1 MLAQPSSVPQYAL
14 RPSGAFASQGLSFAV
29 KSLKLL
35 RMLLEGN
42 PTDAGSP
49 TPPSLLLLLAVAL
62 AKLKAELLPEE
73 LAFELPLPSLL
84 EELALELLLL
94 LVLELP
100 SLPLP
105 PPPPLLSWSSWDD
118 LKHICP

>member
-42 PTDAGSP
+42 LTDARSLPSP
-49 TPPSLLLLLAVAL
+49 SLLLLLLAVAL
-62 AKLKAELLPEE
+62 AKLKAELLLEE
-73 LAFELPLPSLL
+73 LALELLLPSLL
-84 EELALELLLL
+84 EELALELLL

-105 PPPPLLSWSSWDD
+105 PPPPLLS
-118 LKHICP
+118 